1 MKLGVYTAVLH
12 DRSLRE
18 ALETIASLGLEGA
31 EINAGGFLP
40 TPHLPVKELL
50 SGEVSPQEYLK
61 VFDETGVS
69 IAGLNCNGNPLHAD
83 PEVGPEDA
91 EDLRNAIKVA
101 GLLGVD
107 RVVTMSG
114 LPAAHA
120 GGQWPA
126 WHVNTWDSGY
136 LDSLDYQWD
145 QVAVPFWKEIDAL
158 ARENGVKVA
167 IEMHP
172 QNLVFNPPTLERLV
186 EKTGAT
192 NVGAEMDPSH
202 LFWQG
207 IDPVAAVDW
216 LGDLVFHA
224 AAKDTRIN
232 ENCKIYGVLDDR
244 FTRIPADQNPTGLGG
259 KHVVNKWPEDSAWDF
274 VAVGRGHDVDFW
286 SRFLAALQR
295 VDPDMAVN
303 IEHEDAVRTLAS
315 LAGFTPH
322 IAHQIDSL
330 DLVEDLVAAGYGVGL
345 LPADR
350 PTRKEVTV
358 RPLTNPK
365 VVLTA
370 YAVTR
375 RGRSTW
381 PPLRLVLDRLA
392 AVTGF

>member
-1 MKLGVYTAVLH
+1 MKLGVYTAILH

-18 ALETIASLGLEGA
+18 ALETIASLGLDGA
-31 EINAGGFLP
+31 EINAGGFIG

-91 EDLRNAIKVA
+91 EDLRNAIRVA

-107 RVVTMSG
+107 RVVAMSG
-114 LPAAHA
+114 LPAAHP

-145 QVAVPFWKEIDAL
+145 EVAVPFWKEIDAL

-172 QNLVFNPPTLERLV
+172 QNLVFNPPTLKRLV

-207 IDPVAAVDW
+207 IDPVAAIEW

-232 ENCKIYGVLDDR
+232 DNCSIYGVLDDR

-259 KHVVNKWPEDSAWDF
+259 RHVVNKWPEDSAWDF

-286 SRFLAALQR
+286 SRFLAALR
-295 VDPDMAVN
+295 KVDPAMAVN
-303 IEHEDAVRTLAS
+303 IEHED
-315 LAGFTPH
+315 
-322 IAHQIDSL
+322 
-330 DLVEDLVAAGYGVGL
+330 VELGQLEGLQVAAKTL
-345 LPADR
+345 RD
-350 PTRKEVTV
+350 
-358 RPLTNPK
+358 
-365 VVLTA
+365 
-370 YAVTR
+370 AV
-375 RGRSTW
+375 SA
-381 PPLRLVLDRLA
+381 VA
-392 AVTGF
+392 AR